1 MKAFIA
7 STRFLTDILNFQNK
21 TIPKINKHVFFHR
34 NLFLVLFQTLCYSLQ
49 RVLKAVLY
57 ETAFLLDLA
66 FLLDDP
72 DALLGIPRACF

>member
-1 MKAFIA
+1 M
-7 STRFLTDILNFQNK
+7 
-21 TIPKINKHVFFHR
+21 FFHR

-49 RVLKAVLY
+49 RVLKTVLY

-72 DALLGIPRACF
+72 DALPGIPGACF